1 MSKTTT
7 KQQEFCNNG
16 RAVSRTTDTNNC
28 DINQNYHM
36 TSGQKGM
43 SRQIK
48 IVTMAA
54 TVTVA
59 MERTTVDVTAK
70 ARANQL

>member
-1 MSKTTT
+1 M
-7 KQQEFCNNG
+7 
-16 RAVSRTTDTNNC
+16 SRTTDTNNC
-28 DINQNYHM
+28 DINQNYRM

-48 IVTMAA
+48 IVTMAT
-54 TVTVA
+54 TVTVS
-59 MERTTVDVTAK
+59 MERTTVGVTAK

>member
-1 MSKTTT
+1 M
-7 KQQEFCNNG
+7 
-16 RAVSRTTDTNNC
+16 NNC
-28 DINQNYHM
+28 DINQNYRM

-48 IVTMAA
+48 IVTMAT
-54 TVTVA
+54 TVTVS
-59 MERTTVDVTAK
+59 MERTTVGVTAK